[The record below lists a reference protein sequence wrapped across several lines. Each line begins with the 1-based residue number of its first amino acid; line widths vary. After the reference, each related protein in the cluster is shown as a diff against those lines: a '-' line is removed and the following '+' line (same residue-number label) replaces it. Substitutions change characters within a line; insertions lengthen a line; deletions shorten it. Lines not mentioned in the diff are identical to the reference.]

1 MPHAFD
7 LIRKVLLRQVPPRA
21 ALWGFLNKLNWKLG
35 TGNRRYEFECL
46 YLEHPD
52 PRDYKTRDYEHEKYR
67 STLECVLK

>member
-1 MPHAFD
+1 MTHAFD

-52 PRDYKTRDYEHEKYR
+52 PRTTRRVTTNMKNTDPR
-67 STLECVLK
+67 LNAC